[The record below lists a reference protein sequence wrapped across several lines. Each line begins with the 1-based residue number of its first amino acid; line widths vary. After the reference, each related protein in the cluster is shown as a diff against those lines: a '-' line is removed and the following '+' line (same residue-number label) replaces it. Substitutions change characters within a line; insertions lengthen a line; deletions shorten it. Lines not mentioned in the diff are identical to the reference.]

1 MDEPRHLPVP
11 LPGSEAAGTADTS
24 PAPADWKQQLD
35 RLEAKADRNARL
47 LRICIGLL
55 VGLIAVLCIGFGVLF
70 YHGSVAYRSILQATE
85 QVDTLAGTLQDSL
98 DSMEPGELDRLLQ
111 SLPDIAEKLS
121 QLDVD
126 ALNQVIQ
133 QMPALMQAIQDLEAQ
148 TSQIT
153 SWFSGLGGLFR

>member
-1 MDEPRHLPVP
+1 MEEPRHF
-11 LPGSEAAGTADTS
+11 PGDNTDEKTAPDRQ
-24 PAPADWKQQLD
+24 DQLD
-35 RLEAKADRNARL
+35 RLEAKIDRGNRL
-47 LRICIGLL
+47 LRLCIGLL
-55 VGLIAVLCIGFGVLF
+55 AGLIAVLCIGFGVLF
-70 YHGSVAYRSILQATE
+70 YHGSVAYRSLLQATE
-85 QVDTLAGTLQDSL
+85 QVDTLAGTLQESL

-126 ALNQVIQ
+126 ALNQVISE
-133 QMPALMQAIQDLEAQ
+133 MPGLMQAVEDLEAQ

>member
-1 MDEPRHLPVP
+1 MEEPRHLP
-11 LPGSEAAGTADTS
+11 GDTAGDKAA
-24 PAPADWKQQLD
+24 PDWKAQLD
-35 RLEAKADRNARL
+35 RLEAKTDRNNRL
-47 LRICIGLL
+47 LKICIGLL
-55 VGLIAVLCIGFGVLF
+55 IGLISVLCVGFGVLF
-70 YHGSVAYRSILQATE
+70 YHGSVVYRSLLQATE

-126 ALNQVIQ
+126 ALNQVISE
-133 QMPALMQAIQDLEAQ
+133 MPDLMQAVEDLESQ

-153 SWFSGLGGLFR
+153 GWFSSLGGLFR